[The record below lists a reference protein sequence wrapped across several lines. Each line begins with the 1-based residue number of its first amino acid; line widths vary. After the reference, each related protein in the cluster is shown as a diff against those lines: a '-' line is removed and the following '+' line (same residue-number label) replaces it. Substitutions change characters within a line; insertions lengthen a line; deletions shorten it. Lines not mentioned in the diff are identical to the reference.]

1 MELLGM
7 VNYFWKKNS
16 IVDTWQGTKDV
27 VVVSLISALH
37 AFRRAIS
44 IIIRC
49 FYWRLWL
56 CFCMLDCIAR
66 TLSSWWWWW
75 WIVFVVWLTGERR
88 LHLISSLDHCQRFS
102 PSRISDT
109 PRAGFEPVQNL
120 SSDLVEKTCVNFT
133 SRSKINKWFKKSFCP
148 QEFPV
153 PPKSYEGCK
162 KGIVTKGVF
171 KILSSNID

>member
-1 MELLGM
+1 MSLINCQVNLIITWSARCFIIESPMMMVMNCFCGM
-7 VNYFWKKNS
+7 VDRRK
-16 IVDTWQGTKDV
+16 V
-27 VVVSLISALH
+27 IS
-37 AFRRAIS
+37 
-44 IIIRC
+44 
-49 FYWRLWL
+49 
-56 CFCMLDCIAR
+56 
-66 TLSSWWWWW
+66 
-75 WIVFVVWLTGERR
+75 
-88 LHLISSLDHCQRFS
+88 LISSLDHCQRFS

-120 SSDLVEKTCVNFT
+120 SSDLVEKTCANFT

-171 KILSSNID
+171 KILSSNIDEAFCENS